1 MKGIALH
8 VKALP
13 LTMQNVI
20 FRHAKRNLLG
30 NHDFFFA
37 KPCVFIRNHILCAR
51 IYIVISSVFINFA
64 EENKHTCIFLIKLT
78 VKTVKTYT
86 MRKKIILLFLSC
98 FSLVPVNADELVWFG
113 NGKPVT
119 LSVQKRTDP
128 VVTVALRMFNSDMRM
143 VTDAE
148 PQRADMKRATIQIV
162 QLDKAG
168 KAEKQCLMK
177 AGVDTDFLRNG
188 TDAFV
193 VKVHEGRILVAG
205 GNGRGT
211 AYGLLELSRIAGVSP
226 WVWWGDVT
234 PERKPRLTIATDY
247 MTKQSAS
254 VEKRGIFINDEDW
267 SLRPWSS
274 SDGRRITTDTY
285 RRVFELLLRLRANAV
300 WPAMHEG
307 TEAFFANPWN
317 KIVADSCGIFIGTSH
332 CEPLLRNNVGE
343 WNVRERG
350 AFNYRTNREAVQN
363 YWTDRLKEVSKSST
377 NMFTIGMRGI
387 HDGSMEG
394 YKTADEKFHALQQ
407 VIDDQQQLIAKHIGD
422 PRKQMQV
429 FVPYKEVL
437 ELYTKGLRV
446 PETATLMWCDDNYGY
461 ITRLSDPR
469 EQQRQGGAGVYYH
482 LSYWGRPHDHLWL
495 TTTQPGLIFH
505 QMRQAYDHNV
515 RKLWIANVH
524 DPKVSAYDLELFLD
538 MAWNIDCVNGS
549 TLDNHLKQWLTTQF
563 GAEAANAL
571 APAMKEFYRL
581 CGIRRP
587 EFMGWSQVERDK
599 KIYDRGLSPVRNSE
613 FSTTQFGN
621 ELDRYLDDYHR
632 IVAVVDSVAKRN
644 IPARLHD
651 AFFAAVE
658 YPVKSAAFNAV
669 KMLEA
674 QRARQLSNGKQAEMK
689 AACVRSLDA
698 YRRVMVMTDYYNNDL
713 ANGKW
718 HDIMDNN
725 PRRLPSMGA
734 PVLPYLFTDEDVK
747 AASATETNARKYHAI
762 DLDGVV
768 ARNASSFT
776 TAPEGTAPVKML
788 GHSMNAVPLQK
799 GGTLTYDFTFDHE
812 GEANLTV
819 ALIPTQPNDSGDL
832 RFQVSIDGAEPTVFS
847 LKEPFRSE
855 QWKVNVLRG
864 QARRTLKVNLSKGS
878 HRLEIKALD
887 PNIVVDQWMIDPN
900 LKRGTHYLIPV
911 K

>member
-1 MKGIALH
+1 MYRKTLIIMLSCLSLTH
-8 VKALP
+8 VK
-13 LTMQNVI
+13 
-20 FRHAKRNLLG
+20 G
-30 NHDFFFA
+30 ED
-37 KPCVFIRNHILCAR
+37 
-51 IYIVISSVFINFA
+51 
-64 EENKHTCIFLIKLT
+64 
-78 VKTVKTYT
+78 
-86 MRKKIILLFLSC
+86 
-98 FSLVPVNADELVWFG
+98 LVWYDS
-113 NGKPVT
+113 GKPVT
-119 LSVQKRTDP
+119 FHVQKKTDP
-128 VVTVALRMFNSDMRM
+128 VVDVALQMFHADITA
-143 VTDAE
+143 VTGAAPRKTAGGNAVIRITQVD
-148 PQRADMKRATIQIV
+148 RATSGEV
-162 QLDKAG
+162 RQLRECG
-168 KAEKQCLMK
+168 IN
-177 AGVDTDFLRNG
+177 VDSLKHG
-188 TDAFV
+188 IDAFAIR
-193 VKVHEGRILVAG
+193 VHDGKILVAG

-226 WVWWGDVT
+226 WTWWGDVI
-234 PERKPRLTIATDY
+234 PERKQRLTIASDY
-247 MTKQSAS
+247 MTMQSAS
-254 VEKRGIFINDEDW
+254 VEKRGIFLNDEDW
-267 SLRPWSS
+267 SLRPWSYKHYEPARF
-274 SDGRRITTDTY
+274 GQIGPRTY

-300 WPAMHEG
+300 WPAMHTG
-307 TEAFFANPWN
+307 TEAFFKNPDN
-317 KIVADSCGIFIGTSH
+317 KVMADSCGIFVGTSH
-332 CEPLLRNNVGE
+332 CEPLLRNNVDE
-343 WNVRERG
+343 WSVKERG

-363 YWTDRLKEVSKSST
+363 YWTERLKEVSKSST

-407 VIDDQQQLIAKHIGD
+407 VIDDQQKLIAKYIGD

-437 ELYTKGLRV
+437 ELYTKGLHV

-469 EQQRQGGAGVYYH
+469 EQQRVGGGGVYYH
-482 LSYWGRPHDHLWL
+482 LSYWGRPHDYLWL
-495 TTTQPGLIFH
+495 TTTQPGLIYH

-524 DPKVSAYDLELFLD
+524 DPKVAAYDLELFLD
-538 MAWNIDCVNGS
+538 MAWDIDCVNGS

-563 GAEAANAL
+563 GSEAAKAL
-571 APAMKEFYRL
+571 APAMEEFYRL

-587 EFMGWSQVERDK
+587 EFMGWSQVELDK
-599 KIYDRGLSPVRNSE
+599 KKYDRGLSQVRNSE

-674 QRARQLSNGKQAEMK
+674 QRARQL
-689 AACVRSLDA
+689 
-698 YRRVMVMTDYYNNDL
+698 
-713 ANGKW
+713 ANGSTLSDLDTNRDPLTLACARSVAAYNEIRRLTKRYNEDMAAGKW
-718 HDIMDNN
+718 NHAMDCN
-725 PRRLPSMGA
+725 PRHLPSLCA
-734 PVLPYLFTDEDVK
+734 PVLPYSYTKDETK
-747 AASATETNARKYHAI
+747 EILAKYPEQRNYHAI
-762 DLDGVV
+762 DPDGVI
-768 ARNASSFT
+768 ARNASSFA
-776 TAPEGTAPVKML
+776 TAPEGTTPVRML

-819 ALIPTQPNDSGDL
+819 ALIPTQPNDNGDL

-855 QWKVNVLRG
+855 QWKLNVLRG
-864 QARRTLKVNLSKGS
+864 QARRTLTVNLSKGS